1 MANAVLDGADA
12 IMLGAET
19 LRGMFAPLTVETV
32 RRICCEAEKVFD
44 FENHY
49 QQQMPQAVMDSGLLS
64 QNEAG
69 LSRQRVSRH
78 SPQSTALA
86 MSFT

>member
-1 MANAVLDGADA
+1 M
-12 IMLGAET
+12 
-19 LRGMFAPLTVETV
+19 ETV

-64 QNEAG
+64 QNEALASSAVRAAAKAG
-69 LSRQRVSRH
+69 LSRPCSPFRLCLPRH
-78 SPQSTALA
+78 TSFSTHL
-86 MSFT
+86 S